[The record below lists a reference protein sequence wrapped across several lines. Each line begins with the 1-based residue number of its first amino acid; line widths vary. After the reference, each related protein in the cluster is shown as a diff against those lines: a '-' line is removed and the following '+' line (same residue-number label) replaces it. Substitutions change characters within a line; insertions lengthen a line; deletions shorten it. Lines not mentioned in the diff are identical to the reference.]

1 MNKIQAVNQML
12 AAVGSL
18 PVSTLAGNLNP
29 ETTLAVQM
37 LDTTTVDLLQE
48 GWHFNT
54 DTEVEFTP
62 DPADS
67 DRIAI
72 DETAYLAV
80 KENYLKSSK
89 YDVVIRG
96 GYLWD
101 KVTKSS
107 SFTNSIWLD
116 VTRNMTFESM
126 PSSAQSYVAARAAR
140 LFQAQVNGDRMSDA
154 SASAVEIQARGN
166 LLDDEHRSNRS
177 SLIKYAPA
185 VAGRT
190 GPLDYMRR

>member
-18 PVSTLAGNLNP
+18 PVATLAGTLNP

-37 LDTTTVDLLQE
+37 LDSATVDLLQE

-54 DTEVEFTP
+54 DTAVEFTP

-67 DRIAI
+67 NRIAI
-72 DETAYLAV
+72 DSTAYLAV
-80 KENYLKSSK
+80 KENRQKSSK
-89 YDVVIRG
+89 YDVVVRDG
-96 GYLWD
+96 FLWD

-107 SFTNSIWLD
+107 SFETQVWLD
-116 VTRNMTFESM
+116 VTRNMSFESL
-126 PSSAQSYVAARAAR
+126 PSTAQSYVAARSAR

-185 VAGRT
+185 VAGRA